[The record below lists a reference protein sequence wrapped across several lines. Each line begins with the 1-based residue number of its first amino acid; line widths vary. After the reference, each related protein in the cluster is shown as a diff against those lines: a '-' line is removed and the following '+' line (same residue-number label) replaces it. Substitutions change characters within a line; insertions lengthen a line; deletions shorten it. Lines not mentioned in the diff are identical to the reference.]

1 MFKHYILKRK
11 GVKQLRN
18 PVLKRLAILL
28 LCIGIQGGLAIF
40 PWPTASHLSTTS
52 VSADECRPLTLALVP
67 LVNSPSDIEWRFSLG
82 VVDSL
87 ITARSALIADPCPS
101 DNLVVLQ
108 NGRFE
113 KPVELSARGR
123 PDNCAVKPLA
133 ELRQIFDSVDRGKH
147 GVEDLDIDELLKRT
161 ASELRTGVKTESS
174 QVVVLIMATGGD
186 FDSTERLVDST
197 ERLVQYLKRYE
208 IPDEI
213 PDDIGRVAFLL
224 VGQHPETDS
233 TDLRISYWGTARQ
246 SIVLNTVED
255 ALPQI
260 VADLVDGELVEYS
273 GPIHANTWQMTLY
286 SDDQVQNDPWRGKL
300 VMFTGAP
307 GTRVNIKKTLDR
319 NAEDKM
325 APDISN
331 RTSLLCKAVYL
342 QVYDA
347 GIKEA
352 SQEVTPPVLF
362 LEKSDR
368 DYFSL
373 AYINTSDSG
382 LSTGW
387 SSIFNVS
394 WWSNT
399 WWFLPHWA
407 EALIGMVIV
416 IVILK
421 VQPFI

>member
-18 PVLKRLAILL
+18 SVLKRLAILL
-28 LCIGIQGGLAIF
+28 LCIGIHGGLAIF

-52 VSADECRPLTLALVP
+52 VSAGECRPLTLALVP
-67 LVNSPSDIEWRFSLG
+67 LVNSPSDIEWRFSLE

-108 NGRFE
+108 NGRLE
-113 KPVELSARGR
+113 KPVELSASGQ
-123 PDNCAVKPLA
+123 PDNCADKPRA

-147 GVEDLDIDELLKRT
+147 GVEDLDIYELLKRT

-186 FDSTERLVDST
+186 FDSE

-213 PDDIGRVAFLL
+213 PDDIGRVATLL

-233 TDLRISYWGTARQ
+233 TDLRVSYSGTTGQ
-246 SIVLNTVED
+246 SIVLRSVED

-260 VADLVDGELVEYS
+260 VADLVDGELVEYY
-273 GPIHANTWQMTLY
+273 GPSYNNAPEVTLY
-286 SDDQVQNDPWRGKL
+286 SEDQVQNDPWRGKL
-300 VMFTGAP
+300 IMFTDSQGMKVDI
-307 GTRVNIKKTLDR
+307 TETLKR
-319 NAEDKM
+319 NREDKM
-325 APDISN
+325 APTISN
-331 RTSLLCKAVYL
+331 RTSLLCKAAYL
-342 QVYDA
+342 QVYNA
-347 GIKEA
+347 AIKEA
-352 SQEVTPPVLF
+352 SEDVTPPVLI
-362 LEKSDR
+362 LEKPVR

-373 AYINTSDSG
+373 AYINTSM
-382 LSTGW
+382 
-387 SSIFNVS
+387 SSAGMVGIIRGTWLGIGF
-394 WWSNT
+394 WWWIIISLGFT
-399 WWFLPHWA
+399 V
-407 EALIGMVIV
+407 ALIVAVAIINGQ
-416 IVILK
+416 L
-421 VQPFI
+421 